1 MTPLL
6 SRSCFGWL
14 LATLITSA
22 AAAADASRRPNVLLI
37 VSDDQRPDT
46 IAALGNSH
54 IQTPHLD
61 SLVRAG
67 TSFTRAVSPNPICVC
82 ARAEMLSGC
91 TSFTNGVLTSGPINP
106 KLVRFAQA
114 MQAAGYR
121 TCYTGKWH
129 NNGRPTD
136 HGYDETAGLYMGGG
150 GKVEGAVDWKGR
162 PVTGYGGWVL
172 QDNLGRKFPEKGVG
186 LTPQI
191 SADLADAAIGY
202 LRREDSSGKPFLL
215 HVCFTAPHDPLLI
228 PPGYAGKYDSTR
240 LPLPKNFLP
249 EHPFDHGNFRGR
261 DELLFAWPRTREEVL
276 GELAAYYAV
285 ISHLDEQIGRLLK
298 TLDETNQADNTLVI
312 FTADQ
317 GLAIGSH
324 GLRGKQNMYEH
335 TLGVPLIIRGPGIP
349 SNARL
354 LGQVYLRDIYPT
366 VCQLIGVPI
375 PSTVEGKSFVPLLTG
390 EAKAIYPEA
399 FAYFRDV
406 QRAIRTDRFKY
417 IRYPQVKREQLFD
430 LEQDPLELKDLST
443 DSSSAATLND
453 LRRRLTAWQQKVGD
467 PLVTGN

>member
-1 MTPLL
+1 MNCLL
-6 SRSCFGWL
+6 V
-14 LATLITSA
+14 TLVA
-22 AAAADASRRPNVLLI
+22 ALAAAADAPRRPNVLLI

-46 IAALGNSH
+46 IAALGNPH

-67 TSFTRAVSPNPICVC
+67 ATFTRAVSPNPICVC
-82 ARAEMLSGC
+82 ARAEILTGC
-91 TSFTNGVLTSGPINP
+91 SSFTNGVLVSGPINP
-106 KLVRFAQA
+106 KLTRFAQA
-114 MQAAGYR
+114 MQTAGYR

-129 NNGRPTD
+129 NNGRPQD

-150 GKVEGAVDWKGR
+150 GKVDGAVDWKGR

-172 QDNLGRKFPEKGVG
+172 QDDQGRKFREKGVG
-186 LTPQI
+186 LTPHI

-202 LRREDSSGKPFLL
+202 LRRKDESNKPFFL

-228 PPGYAGKYDSTR
+228 PPGYANKYDPAH
-240 LPLPKNFLP
+240 LPLPKNFLA

-285 ISHLDEQIGRLLK
+285 ISHLDEQIGRLLA
-298 TLDETNQADNTLVI
+298 TLKETGQADNTLVV

-335 TLGVPLIIRGPGIP
+335 TIGAPLLMRGPGVP
-349 SNARL
+349 ANVKLA
-354 LGQVYLRDIYPT
+354 GDVYLRDIYPT
-366 VCQLIGVPI
+366 VCQLAGVPV
-375 PSTVEGKSFVPLLTG
+375 PATVEAKSFVPLLTG
-390 EAKAIYPEA
+390 EAQAIHPQV
-399 FAYFRDV
+399 FSYFRDV
-406 QRAIRTDRFKY
+406 QRAVRTDRWKY
-417 IRYPQVKREQLFD
+417 VRYPQVNREQLFD
-430 LEQDPLELKDLST
+430 LRNDPLELTDLSG
-443 DSSSAATLND
+443 DAALAETKSD
-453 LRRRLTAWQQKVGD
+453 LRNRLAAWQRQVND
-467 PLVTGN
+467 PLAEK